1 VRHYSN
7 LYAPHYIAR
16 RNDMLKGYRTYI
28 MAGLGILSAVASY
41 LVGDVDAMTAAN
53 AAFTAAAVAFL
64 RSSVPQHPT

>member
-1 VRHYSN
+1 
-7 LYAPHYIAR
+7 
-16 RNDMLKGYRTYI
+16 MLKGYRTYV

-64 RSSVPQHPT
+64 RASVPQHPT